1 MQQAEP
7 QAEPQADLSV
17 FLVSSVH
24 DMKNSLGLLSAMLE
38 KMLSDL
44 SPETYADYA
53 QLAHMFYE
61 VKRVNS
67 NLIHL
72 LAVYKLGNQLYPFDP
87 QYHVVADFLR
97 EVASQAQPLIA
108 SSKVQFEV
116 ECDEAMVWHFD
127 DDLVSGMINHALN
140 NAVHYTR
147 ERVKLIARVIGS
159 YLEIRI
165 EDDGRGY
172 PPAMLLDG
180 SELGRKAIDFAGG
193 STGLG
198 LFFASKVAQL
208 HRNRGRSGGIRLEN
222 GGEYGGGCF
231 VLQLP

>member
-1 MQQAEP
+1 MMEPGQQP
-7 QAEPQADLSV
+7 DLSV

-38 KMLSDL
+38 KMLADL
-44 SPETYADYA
+44 SPEDNADYD

-72 LAVYKLGNQLYPFDP
+72 LAVYKLGKDLYPFDP
-87 QYHVVADFLR
+87 QYHVVGDFLE
-97 EVASQAQPLIA
+97 EVVSQAQPLIA
-108 SSKVQFEV
+108 SSKVSLEV
-116 ECDEAMVWHFD
+116 ECEDGLVWHFD
-127 DDLVSGMINHALN
+127 DDLVSGVVNHALN

-147 ERVKLIARVIGS
+147 SKVKLIARQQGKQ
-159 YLEIRI
+159 LEIRI

-172 PPAMLLDG
+172 PPSMLIDG
-180 SELGRKAIDFAGG
+180 SLGRTSIDFASG

-198 LFFASKVAQL
+198 LYFAEKVAQL
-208 HRNRGRSGGIRLEN
+208 HRNRGQSGCIKLEN
-222 GGEYGGGCF
+222 GGSYDGGCF

>member
-1 MQQAEP
+1 MMESEQQP
-7 QAEPQADLSV
+7 DLSV

-38 KMLSDL
+38 KMLADL
-44 SPETYADYA
+44 SPEDSADYD

-72 LAVYKLGNQLYPFDP
+72 LAVYKLGKELYPFDP
-87 QYHVVADFLR
+87 QYHVVCDFLD
-97 EVASQAQPLIA
+97 EVVSQAQPLIA
-108 SSKVQFEV
+108 SSKVRLEI
-116 ECDEAMVWHFD
+116 ECEDGLVRHFD
-127 DDLVSGMINHALN
+127 DDLVSGVVNHALN

-147 ERVKLIARVIGS
+147 SKVKLLARQNGKL
-159 YLEIRI
+159 LELRI

-172 PPAMLLDG
+172 PPSMLLDG
-180 SELGRKAIDFAGG
+180 SSGRKAIDFASG

-198 LFFASKVAQL
+198 LYFAEKVAQL
-208 HRNRGRSGGIRLEN
+208 HRNRGSVGCIKLEN
-222 GGEYGGGCF
+222 GGAYGGGCF

>member
-1 MQQAEP
+1 MMEPGQQP
-7 QAEPQADLSV
+7 DLSV

-38 KMLSDL
+38 KMLADL
-44 SPETYADYA
+44 SPEDNADYD

-72 LAVYKLGNQLYPFDP
+72 LAVYKLGKDLYPFDP
-87 QYHVVADFLR
+87 QYHVVGDFLE
-97 EVASQAQPLIA
+97 EVVSQAQPLIA
-108 SSKVQFEV
+108 SSKVSLEV
-116 ECDEAMVWHFD
+116 ECEDGLVWHFD
-127 DDLVSGMINHALN
+127 DDLVSGVVNHALN

-147 ERVKLIARVIGS
+147 SKVKLIARQQGKQ
-159 YLEIRI
+159 LEIRI

-172 PPAMLLDG
+172 PPSMLIDG
-180 SELGRKAIDFAGG
+180 SLGRTSIDFASG

-198 LFFASKVAQL
+198 LYFAEKVAQL
-208 HRNRGRSGGIRLEN
+208 HRNRGQSGCIKLEN
-222 GGEYGGGCF
+222 GGTYDGGCF